1 MKQPFFFFVVV
12 QLTHPESEKSDIEYE
27 AYTTNLI
34 TSFLAKWGCQ
44 SVVSIGLSSPSS
56 TAEVK
61 RMFVSDVDGKDF
73 MVELK
78 VDLAS
83 KKQVIQKIV
92 KGCVVN
98 IRLSGNCIGGNIF
111 KAVIKG
117 RLGEEKIRLRDEMSD
132 SRLNPQLFIE
142 RS

>member
-1 MKQPFFFFVVV
+1 M
-12 QLTHPESEKSDIEYE
+12 
-27 AYTTNLI
+27 
-34 TSFLAKWGCQ
+34 
-44 SVVSIGLSSPSS
+44 
-56 TAEVK
+56 
-61 RMFVSDVDGKDF
+61 
-73 MVELK
+73 
-78 VDLAS
+78 AS

-98 IRLSGNCIGGNIF
+98 IRLSGNCIRENIF

-117 RLGEEKIRLRDEMSD
+117 RLGEEKIRLRDEMFD